1 MKRPVLLF
9 SALALALGAQAQ
21 TYYGN
26 GYTIV
31 ESGEVNDRLSG
42 LDAMVFKTIDAY
54 SVQEGLEQLLQ
65 GSGWALAGAD
75 NADPQIWRL
84 YRQPWPDNK
93 RSINPMPLSQALAWV
108 AGDGWSLV
116 VDPVNRLV
124 SFEVNARYAERPAP
138 VAATVANTPA
148 DNAPLTASGTT
159 RVSPSP
165 YDPYASSVSYAA
177 SPSYTASHTAT
188 SAAYGGSFP
197 NDSYVASPQAVLL
210 PPPAGDYHDSTF
222 NTPPPRKSVRE
233 VTALRPATTRLADL
247 KTVSPGAGAEKSG
260 KTATKKARK
269 AATGDTPA
277 LLPVSTGEK
286 TATRSKTVA
295 PANASEHTAIPVSGK
310 KIAATA
316 TGKKTTSTADAGR
329 KTATTPATEKTATAA
344 TTTDQKATTTTPT
357 GKTAT
362 TPAATASKAAPA
374 AATDTKAAAKP
385 ATEAKAANPDKPPS
399 ATPTQATTSS
409 TPPAPAANTPN
420 ATSGENHP

>member
-1 MKRPVLLF
+1 MTRPVRLF

-31 ESGEVNDRLSG
+31 EQGTVDDRLSG

-93 RSINPMPLSQALAWV
+93 RSINPMPLSQALSWV

-124 SFEVNARYAERPAP
+124 SFEINVRYAARPTP
-138 VAATVANTPA
+138 TAATVANAPA
-148 DNAPLTASGTT
+148 DSAPLTATGTT
-159 RVSPSP
+159 RVSPAP
-165 YDPYASSVSYAA
+165 YDPYGASVSYAD
-177 SPSYTASHTAT
+177 SPSYTASHSTAG
-188 SAAYGGSFP
+188 YGGSFQ
-197 NDSYVASPQAVLL
+197 DSNYVASPHALLL
-210 PPPAGDYHDSTF
+210 PPPAGDDYNDTL
-222 NTPPPRKSVRE
+222 TAPPPRKSVRE

-247 KTVSPGAGAEKSG
+247 KTVSPGSGAVKSG

-277 LLPVSTGEK
+277 WLPVSTGEK
-286 TATRSKTVA
+286 TVTRSKTAV
-295 PANASEHTAIPVSGK
+295 PATARTAASASGTK
-310 KIAATA
+310 ATA
-316 TGKKTTSTADAGR
+316 TTATENKTVTTADAGR
-329 KTATTPATEKTATAA
+329 KTATTPATEKATTATRKTATA
-344 TTTDQKATTTTPT
+344 
-357 GKTAT
+357 
-362 TPAATASKAAPA
+362 PAAT
-374 AATDTKAAAKP
+374 D
-385 ATEAKAANPDKPPS
+385 AKAATPDKQSP
-399 ATPTQATTSS
+399 ATQATTSA
-409 TPPAPAANTPN
+409 TPPAPAAHTPN
-420 ATSGENHP
+420 TTSGESHP

>member
-93 RSINPMPLSQALAWV
+93 RTLNPMPLSQALKWV

-124 SFEVNARYAERPAP
+124 SFEINARYVARPTPA
-138 VAATVANTPA
+138 AATVANAPA
-148 DNAPLTASGTT
+148 DGAPLTAGGTT

-165 YDPYASSVSYAA
+165 YDPYATSVSYAD
-177 SPSYTASHTAT
+177 SPSFSASHSTA
-188 SAAYGGSFP
+188 AGYGGSFS
-197 NDSYVASPQAVLL
+197 DSSYVASPHALLL
-210 PPPAGDYHDSTF
+210 PPPAGDDYNDTL
-222 NTPPPRKSVRE
+222 TAPPPRKSVRE

-247 KTVSPGAGAEKSG
+247 KTVSPGTDAEKSG
-260 KTATKKARK
+260 KATAGKKARK
-269 AATGDTPA
+269 SATGTTPA

-286 TATRSKTVA
+286 TASRSKTA
-295 PANASEHTAIPVSGK
+295 TP
-310 KIAATA
+310 ATA
-316 TGKKTTSTADAGR
+316 TATARTAASASGTKATVTTATENKTVTTADAGR
-329 KTATTPATEKTATAA
+329 KTATTPATEKATTATRKTATA
-344 TTTDQKATTTTPT
+344 
-357 GKTAT
+357 
-362 TPAATASKAAPA
+362 PAATESKAAAPA

-399 ATPTQATTSS
+399 ATPPQATTSS
-409 TPPAPAANTPN
+409 TPPAPAAHTPN